1 MTDINHS
8 YVRQNRPSVLF
19 FKKKKEKILIIL
31 KKKKNS
37 YEIKSI
43 DLKNI
48 KNIYVIT
55 NLNY

>member
-19 FKKKKEKILIIL
+19 FKKRKRKNFNYF

-55 NLNY
+55 NY